1 MSISLIQNDSLG
13 KLILRLTLGA
23 LMLFH
28 GVAKVIN
35 PGSLE
40 FIGKQ
45 LTNIS
50 LPHILAY
57 GVYLGEIIAP
67 LMIIFGIF
75 SRIGGLLV
83 AGTMVFAI
91 VLVHSN
97 ELFALTEHGGL
108 ELELQL
114 FYFMTGLAVF
124 LLGSGR
130 FAFKPD

>member
-1 MSISLIQNDSLG
+1 MSISLIQNDALG

-28 GVAKVIN
+28 GVAKALN

-45 LTNIS
+45 LTNIN
-50 LPHILAY
+50 LPHMLAY

-67 LMIIFGIF
+67 LMIILGIF

-83 AGTMVFAI
+83 AGTMIFAI

-97 ELFALTEHGGL
+97 ELFSLTEHGGL
-108 ELELQL
+108 ALELQL
-114 FYFMTGLAVF
+114 FYLLMGLAVF

-130 FAFKPD
+130 IAVKPD